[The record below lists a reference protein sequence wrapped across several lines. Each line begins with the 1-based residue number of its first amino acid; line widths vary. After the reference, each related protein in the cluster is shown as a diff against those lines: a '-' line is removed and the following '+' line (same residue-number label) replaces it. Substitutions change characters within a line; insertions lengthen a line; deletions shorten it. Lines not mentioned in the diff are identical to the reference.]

1 MQSSKLNNIKG
12 RINDI
17 WRPYA
22 PVCLESVAED
32 LFDIY
37 HPSYEMLFIAYTETE
52 KFVTHDDTA
61 RLQLVN
67 SNHNAFLA
75 KILEITSKQ
84 GFPIL
89 INTSLNAR
97 GKPIVNTVDDFKNE
111 IKI

>member
-1 MQSSKLNNIKG
+1 
-12 RINDI
+12 
-17 WRPYA
+17 
-22 PVCLESVAED
+22 
-32 LFDIY
+32 
-37 HPSYEMLFIAYTETE
+37 MLFIAYTETE